1 MLCANLRTV
10 LTLAPQCWPL
20 FIFTTG
26 ALRSQKLMD
35 SSKLAFQGAPRS
47 HLTLPFPYAGIAS
60 TRHHTQVFFKYNIVF
75 TLWEFHT
82 CIKPI
87 SIIFISHTPHS
98 KSSWMPPPTSSL
110 LPIFMVSLLFIS
122 NLLRSISNGNIHIV
136 QLAFKNEFW
145 GLNPGPHVVR

>member
-82 CIKPI
+82 YIKPI
-87 SIIFISHTPHS
+87 SIIFTSHTPHS
-98 KSSWMPPPTSSL
+98 KSSWMPPPRHLSFPSL
-110 LPIFMVSLLFIS
+110 WFHFYLYLTYC
-122 NLLRSISNGNIHIV
+122 V
-136 QLAFKNEFW
+136 QLAMTIHTLYNWLLKMSSGDW
-145 GLNPGPHVVR
+145 TQGLML